1 MEAHMLTS
9 RYAPAG
15 IAVTILAVVVLFPAA
30 ASGTTRGFN
39 IWNDSSREIVL
50 ASYDAGEFDLTGPAL
65 GTVLEPGT
73 GVAHFEAFWNL
84 EQDSNY
90 FVTYGDDVQFDLV
103 VSDTGFTGIKC
114 QAGNGACAPTSSGLV
129 ADGYYYD
136 RAGTVINASG
146 THRDQEDADALA
158 EFCAVDNRATCT
170 FNPTSEQQ
178 ILGPQHQV
186 GNAIVNDTSAEQDAS
201 INVADTVGTTDGL
214 GIGDFNWQMFMGA
227 GAGISAKYGHTWTT
241 SHTFGQDVDVHCPA
255 EMACA
260 VLAVEPMI
268 RDTGDFTVTLGNTTW
283 HLPGVYFDSP
293 DPDGRSTFTVTATSN
308 KTLTLRPGKWRPPKV
323 LRGTYRAPKSVE
335 TSGIA
340 EPSLRLA
347 IAGPATVV
355 AGQKA
360 MYRLALRRSQPAGHY
375 AYSVEKVRV
384 ASTVAGHAVGH
395 FLVRSLPPFKARRL
409 RMTLRVPSTP
419 SGTFCIRATASAR
432 HARGASARACSD
444 LTADPG

>member
-1 MEAHMLTS
+1 M
-9 RYAPAG
+9 
-15 IAVTILAVVVLFPAA
+15 F
-30 ASGTTRGFN
+30 
-39 IWNDSSREIVL
+39 
-50 ASYDAGEFDLTGPAL
+50 
-65 GTVLEPGT
+65 
-73 GVAHFEAFWNL
+73 
-84 EQDSNY
+84 
-90 FVTYGDDVQFDLV
+90 
-103 VSDTGFTGIKC
+103 
-114 QAGNGACAPTSSGLV
+114 
-129 ADGYYYD
+129 
-136 RAGTVINASG
+136 NASG
-146 THRDQEDADALA
+146 AHQDQEEADALA
-158 EFCAVDNRATCT
+158 EFCAVGNRATCT

-214 GIGDFNWQMFMGA
+214 GIGDLNWQMFTSA
-227 GAGISAKYGHTWTT
+227 GAGISAKYSHTWTT

-293 DPDGRSTFTVTATSN
+293 DPGGRSTFTVTATAN
-308 KTLTLRPGKWRPPKV
+308 KTLTLGPGKWRPPKV

-355 AGQKA
+355 RGQKA
-360 MYRLALRRSQPAGHY
+360 SYRLTLRRSQPAGHY
-375 AYSVEKVRV
+375 AYALEKVRV

-409 RMTLRVPSTP
+409 RFTLRVPSR
-419 SGTFCIRATASAR
+419 SRGMFCIRAKASAR